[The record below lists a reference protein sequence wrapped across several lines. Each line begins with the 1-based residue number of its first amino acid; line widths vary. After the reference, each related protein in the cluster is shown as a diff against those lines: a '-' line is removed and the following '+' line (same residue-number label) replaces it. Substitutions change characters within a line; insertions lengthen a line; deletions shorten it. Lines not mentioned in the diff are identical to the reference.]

1 MELLSLFLQ
10 AKKDERIAILGNL
23 LGLGIYGV
31 MELDARKKLADARKE
46 LASKK
51 EAVRIKTDFIKAQ
64 GNPKEELE
72 TVEKDIH
79 KKQEEL
85 ENLDESRRKLL
96 ERQEKISEA
105 EKESEK
111 ARSELKECS
120 EECSVMEH
128 DLEYSKQTLTA
139 CNNLLEMADVI
150 REKAKE
156 YSKLSL
162 QLSDA
167 EKDVIKYK
175 NAKEKMNGYP
185 VPFIIKQLSMKEI
198 KEIRNLYK
206 TTEIFRDKKNANR
219 PVIENGQ
226 VVVRK
231 DYDAE
236 RAGLHIMVD
245 AFVQPKLD
253 DPELM
258 EFYKVNDR
266 LDMPETLFADRD
278 DFRYANKCVMEA
290 CGLAA
295 KRDEEETV
303 KNLKN

>member
-1 MELLSLFLQ
+1 M
-10 AKKDERIAILGNL
+10 DMNL
-23 LGLGIYGV
+23 
-31 MELDARKKLADARKE
+31 
-46 LASKK
+46 
-51 EAVRIKTDFIKAQ
+51 KAFM
-64 GNPKEELE
+64 
-72 TVEKDIH
+72 
-79 KKQEEL
+79 
-85 ENLDESRRKLL
+85 
-96 ERQEKISEA
+96 
-105 EKESEK
+105 K
-111 ARSELKECS
+111 AELKERGTV
-120 EECSVMEH
+120 EFPGVATFT
-128 DLEYSKQTLTA
+128 D
-139 CNNLLEMADVI
+139 
-150 REKAKE
+150 EKG
-156 YSKLSL
+156 
-162 QLSDA
+162 
-167 EKDVIKYK
+167 
-175 NAKEKMNGYP
+175 NP

-278 DFRYANKCVMEA
+278 DFPLCEQVRYGSVRSCSETGAR
-290 CGLAA
+290 
-295 KRDEEETV
+295 KRL
-303 KNLKN
+303 LKT